1 MSNAFRPG
9 ARLRARAEFL
19 AVQGAGRRVPARFMT
34 LVGRSNG
41 LDHDRLGLIAS
52 RRVGGA
58 VARNRAKRRLRELFR
73 HEADASRLT
82 PGRGL
87 DVVAI
92 ARRELPDAPF
102 DTLRSDFRSALA
114 RLRKS
119 VR

>member
-1 MSNAFRPG
+1 MSNAFKPS
-9 ARLRARAEFL
+9 ARLRARAEFR

-34 LVGRSNG
+34 LIGRPNG

-73 HEADASRLT
+73 HQTDVSR

-102 DTLRSDFRSALA
+102 DHLRSDFRSALA

-119 VR
+119 MR